1 MTAAFSRTIPGAG
14 SLDLHVTVESG
25 QPRVELVDRVT
36 GSRHVWRPVDYGG
49 LVDLVTDV
57 TALEQHVRYGG
68 GS

>member
-1 MTAAFSRTIPGAG
+1 MTDFTRLIPGAG
-14 SLDLHVTVESG
+14 ALDLHVTVETG

-36 GSRHVWRPVDYGG
+36 HTRHIWRPADHAA
-49 LVDLVTDV
+49 LTDLITDV

>member
-1 MTAAFSRTIPGAG
+1 MTAPFTRTIPGAG
-14 SLDLHVTVESG
+14 ALDLRLTVESG

-36 GSRHVWRPVDYGG
+36 GSRHVWRPVDYEG

-57 TALEQHVRYGG
+57 TALEQHVRFGG

>member
-1 MTAAFSRTIPGAG
+1 MTAAFTRTIPGAG
-14 SLDLHVTVESG
+14 SLDLRLTVESG

-36 GSRHVWRPVDYGG
+36 GSRHVWRPVDYGD

-57 TALEQHVRYGG
+57 TALEQHVRFGG

>member
-1 MTAAFSRTIPGAG
+1 MADFTRTIPGAG

-57 TALEQHVRYGG
+57 AAMEQHVRYGG

>member
-1 MTAAFSRTIPGAG
+1 MTDFTRTIPGAG
-14 SLDLHVTVESG
+14 SLDLRLTVESG

-36 GSRHVWRPVDYGG
+36 HTRHIWRPVDYGD

-57 TALEQHVRYGG
+57 TALEQYVRFGG

>member
-1 MTAAFSRTIPGAG
+1 MTSPFTRTIPGAG
-14 SLDLHVTVESG
+14 SLDLRLTVESG
-25 QPRVELVDRVT
+25 QPRVELVDRTT
-36 GSRHVWRPVDYGG
+36 GSRHVWRPVDHEG

>member
-36 GSRHVWRPVDYGG
+36 GSRHVWRPAGHAA
-49 LVDLVTDV
+49 LTDLVTDV
-57 TALEQHVRYGG
+57 TAMEQHVRFGG